1 MKQSEDSRRKN
12 ERESSFLHNNMPE
25 EKPYVVYLPKKIIPQ
40 KLDRSTLPQLN
51 NDIRD
56 EVAKRYAFN
65 KKKAALVWSEKFGHG
80 RPPFI
85 LQDGPPY
92 ANGDLHA
99 GHLLNKTLKDILIK
113 HLLVSGRHVLVRFGW
128 DCHGL
133 PIENRAKK
141 QMDSDEGVALV
152 DGQDQYNGRLVQR
165 CRDVA
170 LLYRERQKA
179 TLHLFGIYS
188 TEEDYLTMDP
198 DYVQREKL
206 VFDTLREKGI
216 ITKKNKPTW
225 YSPSLTTTLANSEV
239 LYKDVTERSVYFYY
253 SLGNGTRILV
263 WTTTEWTV
271 AGNQAICL
279 NKNIEYCKVKDFV
292 CSKKFA
298 DAQGWKSEPFDATTL
313 QFYRDHSGDVKPVLF
328 DDFVTDDHTGVVHL
342 CGGHGDEDF
351 EVLVKNGIA
360 PRNAVQPERLLEHM
374 RTFNLGNVYVHKYE
388 EVTHSVTVDWRNQE
402 RVVKVLTE
410 QTYLDFDLTKV
421 KAVLKQ
427 IKMSGKDRRRLEEM
441 VFSRKD
447 WCLSRQRTWGVP
459 IDEHNILDVWFDS
472 GTAFMMND
480 APADIYIEGVDQH
493 RGWFQSSVIL
503 AAMMDRVPT
512 KRIVAHGFVV
522 DRDMERL
529 SKSLGNGTP
538 LEELYEQYGPDVLRL
553 WIVLS
558 DYTSDVVFSKESME
572 SASKQYFKLRN
583 WMRYFVNNL
592 YREEHDHRH
601 VNVDLVGEVMS
612 LKATVDKELEENFNP
627 SKAFR
632 AIVTFLGNYSS
643 RLNEPLKDRFYE
655 SELDSSL
662 REQLEN
668 EFHFL
673 ATYLG
678 EMLFAFTPFLSMEL
692 RAAMKRTS

>member
-1 MKQSEDSRRKN
+1 MS
-12 ERESSFLHNNMPE
+12 E
-25 EKPYVVYLPKKIIPQ
+25 EKPYVVYLPKQDVPQ
-40 KLDRSTLPQLN
+40 KLDRSTLSMWN
-51 NDIRD
+51 EDIRK
-56 EVAKRYAFN
+56 EVEGLYAKNRE
-65 KKKAALVWSEKFGHG
+65 AASYMWSESFGHG

-85 LQDGPPY
+85 IQDGPPY

-99 GHLLNKTLKDILIK
+99 GHLLNKTLKDVLLK
-113 HLLVSGRHVLVRFGW
+113 QLLVSGKEVVVRFGW

-152 DGQDQYNGRLVQR
+152 GQRDEYNSELAKR
-165 CRDVA
+165 CANVA
-170 LLYRERQKA
+170 SLYKERQKA
-179 TLHLFGIYS
+179 TLHKFGIYS
-188 TEEDYLTMDP
+188 TAPDYMTMDP
-198 DYVQREKL
+198 DYVQREKN
-206 VFDTLREKGI
+206 VFNTLKEKGF

-225 YSPSLTTTLANSEV
+225 FSPSLRTTLANSEV
-239 LYKDVTERSVYFYY
+239 LYKDVTDQSVYFYY
-253 SLGNGTRILV
+253 SIGNGSRILV

-279 NKNIEYCKVKDFV
+279 NKNIEYCNVDGLV

-298 DAQGWKSEPFDATTL
+298 DEQGWKSEPFDATGL
-313 QFYRDHSGDVKPVLF
+313 QFYYDHSGDVKRVLF

-351 EVLVKNGIA
+351 EVLTKHGIT
-360 PRNAVQPERLLEHM
+360 PRNAADPDQLLEHM
-374 RTFNLGNVYVHKYE
+374 RTYKLGNVYVHKRE
-388 EVTHSVTVDWRNQE
+388 DITHSVTVDWRTQE

-410 QTYLDFDLTKV
+410 QTYLDFDLFKV
-421 KAVLKQ
+421 KNVLKQ

-447 WCLSRQRTWGVP
+447 WCLSRQRVWGVP
-459 IDEHNILDVWFDS
+459 IDENNILDVWFDS

-480 APADIYIEGVDQH
+480 VPADIYIEGVDQH

-522 DRDMERL
+522 DKDMERL

-538 LEELYEQYGPDVLRL
+538 LEELYDQYGPDVLRL
-553 WIVLS
+553 WVLLS
-558 DYTSDVVFSKESME
+558 DYTSDVVFSKDAME

-592 YREEHDHRH
+592 YRDEHGYDSVSKTLEAEVFELK
-601 VNVDLVGEVMS
+601 VNVER
-612 LKATVDKELEENFNP
+612 ELLENVNP

-655 SELDSSL
+655 SELDAPL

-673 ATYLG
+673 ANHVG
-678 EMLFAFTPFLSMEL
+678 RMLFPFTPFLSMEL
-692 RAAMKRTS
+692 AASMKNHR